1 MAPAQIPEA
10 DLRTSD
16 WTRWLA
22 NLFLDGTHRDDVNT
36 LFAFA
41 AHIRGLS
48 ARVREPAMGEI
59 RLRWWIDALEAA
71 TNEQAQYSPL
81 GDALNQVLSRYQ
93 LSARPLVQLL
103 QAHQFDF
110 YNDLFPTT
118 DDFEAF
124 AGETAAIPLQLAA
137 QIIVPAEANR
147 LADACGHFGVAQS
160 IARVLFNLPRTLQR
174 QQLYL
179 PADLLAASGVHQEQ
193 FFTPSPAQAVRG
205 ALETFAELGLSHL
218 NRAHAAVRQTPQAAR
233 PLFLTAPVLD
243 YQLRVFLD
251 PKRYVKGGDLV
262 PLEPSKLRQAWM
274 IWRASKGA

>member
-103 QAHQFDF
+103 QAHQ
-110 YNDLFPTT
+110 
-118 DDFEAF
+118 
-124 AGETAAIPLQLAA
+124 
-137 QIIVPAEANR
+137 R
-147 LADACGHFGVAQS
+147 CS
-160 IARVLFNLPRTLQR
+160 TL
-174 QQLYL
+174 
-179 PADLLAASGVHQEQ
+179 V
-193 FFTPSPAQAVRG
+193 
-205 ALETFAELGLSHL
+205 
-218 NRAHAAVRQTPQAAR
+218 
-233 PLFLTAPVLD
+233 
-243 YQLRVFLD
+243 
-251 PKRYVKGGDLV
+251 
-262 PLEPSKLRQAWM
+262 
-274 IWRASKGA
+274 